1 VRNDEPLL
9 LDIMQKAINSVDI
22 KTRQQILNDWLSIS
36 YENATNYNLVFQ
48 ILGGFLVIILVIGVF
63 YRKLYKLKSEL
74 EKQRDELKFYAS
86 KDPLTKLY
94 NRRYFE
100 QIASQIIELAKRDD
114 SEISII
120 MLDIDN
126 FKKINDTYGHKV
138 GDDVLVSLSKEIEES
153 SRKSDLSCRWGGEE
167 FVIVYPKT
175 SLNNAFLVTQKLRKN
190 IENLVVKTDSG
201 NISWSVSIGLS
212 RVDLDH
218 ENILD
223 DAITRADEALYR
235 AKKGGKNMVCVN
247 DYKDI
252 RIG

>member
-1 VRNDEPLL
+1 
-9 LDIMQKAINSVDI
+9 
-22 KTRQQILNDWLSIS
+22 
-36 YENATNYNLVFQ
+36 
-48 ILGGFLVIILVIGVF
+48 
-63 YRKLYKLKSEL
+63 
-74 EKQRDELKFYAS
+74 
-86 KDPLTKLY
+86 
-94 NRRYFE
+94 
-100 QIASQIIELAKRDD
+100 
-114 SEISII
+114 

-138 GDDVLVSLSKEIEES
+138 GDDVLVSLSKEIEKS

-175 SLNNAFLVTQKLRKN
+175 SINNAFLVTQKLRKN
-190 IENLVVKTDSG
+190 IENLVVKTDSN

-223 DAITRADEALYR
+223 DAIARADEALYR
-235 AKKGGKNMVCVN
+235 AKNGGKNMVCVN

-252 RIG
+252 KQ